1 MTQFEK
7 KLFRRTKSELLD
19 MLRIIAP
26 WKALSFYGRW
36 TKRDIVDVLVDYE
49 HCIVL

>member
-1 MTQFEK
+1 MTKFEK
-7 KLFRRTKSELLD
+7 KLFRRTKSELLAI
-19 MLRIIAP
+19 LRIVNYH
-26 WKALSFYGRW
+26 KSLGFYGCW